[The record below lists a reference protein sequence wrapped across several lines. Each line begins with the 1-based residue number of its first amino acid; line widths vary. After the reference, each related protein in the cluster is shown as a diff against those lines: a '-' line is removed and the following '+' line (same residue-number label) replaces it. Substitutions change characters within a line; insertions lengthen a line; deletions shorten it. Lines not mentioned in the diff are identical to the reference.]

1 MKESTE
7 APPRICLG
15 HTSEFGIGSFFVGT
29 FLAFLIRNGLCLDKC
44 ATQRFASKLIR
55 YESDD
60 VGISHIAFL
69 GRFVGQLEHDGELNN
84 SYHKIVEVG
93 AGVWCNSRS
102 ISRFLP

>member
-1 MKESTE
+1 MKESTK

-15 HTSEFGIGSFFVGT
+15 YTSEFGIGSFLVGT
-29 FLAFLIRNGLCLDKC
+29 FLTFAIGNSLCAYKC

-69 GRFVGQLEHDGELNN
+69 GCFVGQFEHDGELN

-102 ISRFLP
+102 IS